1 MNSMN
6 NGTILTGTGLTKK
19 YGDLAVVKE
28 VSLSIAKSEFV
39 CLVGKSGCG
48 KTTLLSLLSGLERP
62 TKGNVMLDGTD
73 VTKATEDELALFRRN
88 NVGFIFQSFNLIPT
102 LSAWENVA
110 LPLFPIKMA
119 GEERK
124 KRALDL
130 LEKMDMG
137 HRTDHLPSALSG
149 GEKQRLAIA
158 RALVNNPK
166 VLFADEP
173 TGNLDS
179 VTGDAIM
186 EILKRLHTQ
195 EGVAILMVT
204 HEVELA
210 KTADRLI
217 RMHDGELIS

>member
-1 MNSMN
+1 MN
-6 NGTILTGTGLTKK
+6 NGIILSGSNLSKK
-19 YGDLAVVKE
+19 YGDLQVVKD
-28 VSLSIAKSEFV
+28 VTISIKAGEFV

-62 TKGNVMLDGTD
+62 TAGEVNLDGTAI
-73 VTKATEDELALFRRN
+73 TSATEDELALFRRN

-119 GEERK
+119 ADERRR
-124 KRALDL
+124 RATEL
-130 LEKMDMG
+130 LEKMELG
-137 HRTDHLPSALSG
+137 HRMDHLPAALSG
-149 GEKQRLAIA
+149 GEKQRVAIA
-158 RALVNNPK
+158 RALVNHPK

-179 VTGDAIM
+179 ATGDAIM
-186 EILKRLHTQ
+186 DILSKLHSE

-204 HEVELA
+204 HEAELA
-210 KTADRLI
+210 KIADRLI
-217 RMHDGELIS
+217 RMHDGEIVS